1 MKWTPL
7 PGVAVPTQKGGC
19 WAEVPFRPAPKRLEF
34 VGCGNPPRTGY
45 LTCVKHKNREEA
57 ARELQAKSSTSTST

>member
-1 MKWTPL
+1 M
-7 PGVAVPTQKGGC
+7 PTREGGC
-19 WAEVPFRPAPKRLEF
+19 WAEVPFIVSPRHREL